1 MLRPITVF
9 ASNVDCHTRNGPDRL
24 GTVSACLAAGW
35 DKDPLSFSK
44 DLIGQAELPIH
55 AMLVQAWN
63 QYQTYLEWHSEE
75 FEEATAGSG
84 GAHHHRDLDS
94 DAKAEQ
100 ATMGRRRLV
109 SHGLAAAIPAER
121 VPLLQLRADTCQL
134 HADTC
139 SAAAAARRTTASSV

>member
-1 MLRPITVF
+1 M
-9 ASNVDCHTRNGPDRL
+9 
-24 GTVSACLAAGW
+24 SACFAAGW

-75 FEEATAGSG
+75 FEEATGGTGGG
-84 GAHHHRDLDS
+84 GADHHHHHRDLDR

-109 SHGLAAAIPAER
+109 SHGLQ
-121 VPLLQLRADTCQL
+121 LQSLWRESLC
-134 HADTC
+134 C
-139 SAAAAARRTTASSV
+139 SCELTRLAAAAARTTQSSG

>member
-1 MLRPITVF
+1 
-9 ASNVDCHTRNGPDRL
+9 
-24 GTVSACLAAGW
+24 
-35 DKDPLSFSK
+35 
-44 DLIGQAELPIH
+44 
-55 AMLVQAWN
+55 MLVQAWN

-109 SHGLAAAIPAER
+109 SHGLQ
-121 VPLLQLRADTCQL
+121 LQSLWRESLC
-134 HADTC
+134 C
-139 SAAAAARRTTASSV
+139 SCELTRLAAAAARTTQSSG

>member
-1 MLRPITVF
+1 M
-9 ASNVDCHTRNGPDRL
+9 
-24 GTVSACLAAGW
+24 SACLAAGW

-75 FEEATAGSG
+75 FEEATGGTGGG
-84 GAHHHRDLDS
+84 GADHHHHHRDLDR